1 MPSLQS
7 INLNLLI
14 KLKVLLEEA
23 NVTAASKRLNITQ
36 AAASNALNQLR
47 ALFNDEL
54 LVRTKNHMLLT
65 ERAQLL
71 LPQIKVLIN
80 NIEEFIYQ
88 HEDFNPQEQV
98 YEYSIGMNDYAELL
112 LLPKLVDYFSCHAPN
127 ISLKILNRRDID
139 NQREL
144 ESGRLDFMMGYYPN
158 PPSTMMQKKLFND
171 SLACVVSKH
180 HPLVDTVLTQK
191 NFFRYDHIVIG
202 SSDEHG
208 TSNTLNY
215 LADLGYE
222 FKPRLLMQN
231 VASASIIAADT
242 TCLLITT
249 KKIADYLKTLLPL
262 HVIKYPFQDTPKSV
276 SLYWHKRY
284 NASQPHQW
292 LREVIK
298 EVLS

>member
-1 MPSLQS
+1 MTSLHS

-65 ERAQLL
+65 ERAQSL
-71 LPQIKVLIN
+71 LPQIRVLMN

-98 YEYSIGMNDYAELL
+98 YEFSIGMNDYAELL
-112 LLPKLVDYFSCHAPN
+112 LLPKLVSYLNCHAPN
-127 ISLKILNRRDID
+127 VSLKILNRRDID
-139 NQREL
+139 NQQEL
-144 ESGRLDFMMGYYPN
+144 ESGRLDLMMGYYPN

-171 SLACVVSKH
+171 SLACVVSEH

-191 NFFRYDHIVIG
+191 NFFSYDHIVIG

-208 TSNTLNY
+208 TSNTLSY
-215 LADLGYE
+215 LANLGYE
-222 FKPRLLMQN
+222 FKPKLLMQN

-262 HVIKYPFQDTPKSV
+262 HVIKYPFTDTQKSV